1 MMKHPGHRS
10 ARPTAAATAAAA
22 ALILLAACDD
32 SATGPGLDP
41 GDGDEPPVS
50 EAPAVL
56 VGAGDIAG
64 CSSDGDE
71 ATAALLDTIPGT
83 VFTLGD
89 NAYSSGTAE
98 QFAECYHP
106 SWGRHRERTRPVP
119 GNHDYG
125 TPGAAPYFDYFGEN
139 AGEPGKGYYSYDL
152 GDWHVIALNSEID
165 IEAGSEQLAWLA
177 ADLAA
182 NPATCTVAYW
192 HHPRFSSGSHGSD
205 SDLRDLW
212 RMLDEAGVDLALTGH
227 DHDYERF
234 APQDADGNADPD
246 GIRQFV
252 VGTGGA
258 DLRPFDGVE
267 PNSERRIDG
276 TAGVLKLELYE
287 DSYRWTFIA
296 TDGTVRDEGEGA
308 CG

>member
-1 MMKHPGHRS
+1 MINDQGRRHARS
-10 ARPTAAATAAAA
+10 LAPLAAAATFAM
-22 ALILLAACDD
+22 LFAACGDPAVGPDDD
-32 SATGPGLDP
+32 SPAG
-41 GDGDEPPVS
+41 

-64 CSSDGDE
+64 CSSSGDE

-89 NAYSSGTAE
+89 NAYSSGTAQ

-125 TPGAAPYFDYFGEN
+125 TPGAAPYFDYFGAN

-152 GDWHVIALNSEID
+152 GDWHVVALNSQIE

-182 NPATCTVAYW
+182 NPAACTVAYW
-192 HHPRFSSGSHGSD
+192 HHPRFSSGPHGND
-205 SDLRDLW
+205 SDMRDLW
-212 RMLDEAGVDLALTGH
+212 QMLDEAGVDLALTGH

-234 APQDADGNADPD
+234 APQDADGNADAD

-258 DLRPFDGVE
+258 DLRPFDSAE
-267 PNSERRIDG
+267 PNSERRIAD

-287 DSYRWTFIA
+287 DAYRWTFIA
-296 TDGTVRDEGEGA
+296 TDGTVRDEGEGT
-308 CG
+308 CR